1 MWIDGAKRRAARA
14 LHVLSVTCLVASP
27 AAEAE
32 QGQYRSRV
40 QITPPGEVNQGRV
53 LSVEELEQ
61 QINALDDPY
70 AKSSAGRHLARHYVE
85 QKEYDKAIEYY
96 RTALAAKG
104 LSDIANREM
113 LRELAQVYLL
123 SENYAAAA
131 ATLERAL
138 RIDLVPVPGDY
149 LLLATAQY
157 RLGNYVAVVAA
168 LDAMQGKR
176 LALDI
181 PQMRQTLALYYRA
194 GAWSQCETL
203 LQRLLEL
210 EPNNPDN
217 WHQLAAVYLQQNKR
231 RQALDQLALAREK
244 SVPFQASD
252 LNLLV
257 DLMAVNGNP
266 YGAADTLRQALQA
279 GEIPATAAN
288 YRKLFELWFQARE
301 SRQASA
307 ALVQA
312 ARLSGDTEL
321 YLYLAQLQMEEEDW
335 QGMQQTMLA
344 ACAKQLEDRYVSRAN
359 LFLGV
364 SQLKLGDR
372 EGARRSLINA
382 TLVGG
387 AGTQAGQWL
396 DYMGAEPATE
406 DEARRVVGPCY
417 GSEGKQRQVASL
429 SSPVGAGQDATV
441 AEAGA
446 EGEEFQFKTLP
457 AQRLFYSE
465 YDMPLAELA
474 AQLKPLSVKLGVT
487 LVKSGGTADG
497 PLQII
502 APAGAEEGAL
512 QLAMPSRGSPRAG
525 GQYKTRRT
533 TPARAA
539 YRVRRGSAEELAGAW
554 LEFSGSLREAGY
566 ELSGEQRLVFL
577 PSGGGDSDSVGV
589 EIQIGIV
596 E

>member
-1 MWIDGAKRRAARA
+1 MRRCAARA
-14 LHVLSVTCLVASP
+14 MQTLTVCCLMASG

-40 QITPPGEVNQGRV
+40 QITPPGEVSQGRV

-61 QINALDDPY
+61 QIDGLDDPY

-85 QKEYDKAIEYY
+85 QKEYDKAVEYY

-123 SENYAAAA
+123 SENYGAAA

-138 RIDLVPVPGDY
+138 RINLVPAPGDY

-176 LALDI
+176 LELDI
-181 PQMRQTLALYYRA
+181 PQTRQALALYYRA

-203 LQRLLEL
+203 LQRLLER

-244 SVPFQASD
+244 SVPFQEND
-252 LNLLV
+252 LILLV

-279 GEIPATAAN
+279 GEIPANAAN

-321 YLYLAQLQMEEEDW
+321 YLYLAQLQMDEENW
-335 QGMQQTMLA
+335 QGMHQTVLA
-344 ACAKQLEDRYVSRAN
+344 ACANQLEDRYVSRAN

-387 AGTQAGQWL
+387 ANAQAGQWL
-396 DYMGAEPATE
+396 EYMGAEPATKE
-406 DEARRVVGPCY
+406 EARRIVGPCY

-429 SSPVGAGQDATV
+429 SNRGGAGQTGTADDSDL
-441 AEAGA
+441 AG
-446 EGEEFQFKTLP
+446 GEFQFKTLP
-457 AQRLFYSE
+457 AQRLFYAE
-465 YDMPLAELA
+465 YDMPLEELA
-474 AQLKPLSVKLGVT
+474 AKLKPLAVKLGVT
-487 LVKSGGTADG
+487 LVKSGGSADG

-502 APAGAEEGAL
+502 APAEGDEGAL
-512 QLAMPSRGSPRAG
+512 QLALPSRGTPRAG
-525 GQYKTRRT
+525 GQYRTRRT
-533 TPARAA
+533 SPARAA
-539 YRVRRGSAEELAGAW
+539 YRVVKGSAGELADARRD
-554 LEFSGSLREAGY
+554 FSGSLREAGY
-566 ELSGEQRLVFL
+566 ELSGEQRLIFVT
-577 PSGGGDSDSVGV
+577 PGGGDSDTAEV
-589 EIQIGIV
+589 EMQIGIV